1 MGTGKEGAKDGRLRA
16 GLHAEWAKEQ
26 DQAEM
31 AAVVAGMQRG
41 WRKPG
46 GNAFEDDEY
55 EVRCCIVDSCF
66 QDLLPAGAQ
75 RSRNPETLRFTHR
88 AADCALMP
96 T

>member
-1 MGTGKEGAKDGRLRA
+1 MGTAKEEGARDGRLRA

-26 DQAEM
+26 DQADM

-55 EVRCCIVDSCF
+55 EVCTPNMAA
-66 QDLLPAGAQ
+66 LLVVP
-75 RSRNPETLRFTHR
+75 SRP
-88 AADCALMP
+88 P
-96 T
+96 TKPPH